1 MPKIRKLEYFEDQ
14 LKVSPMGQEVL
25 KVLRRHANEVM
36 YLVQKNR
43 PTIVCWNRHQGP
55 RFVKSFV
62 DSGFEE
68 DVEIAKE
75 INGVQ
80 METLLLSMAEVLQDK
95 GTPELK
101 QTIGKYA
108 APVLEIARETT
119 SLRDVI
125 HRINTTQI
133 SQHHG

>member
-1 MPKIRKLEYFEDQ
+1 MRPRKLEYFEDQ
-14 LKVSPMGQEVL
+14 LKVSPLGREVL
-25 KVLRRHANEVM
+25 DVLRRHANEVM

-43 PTIVCWNRHQGP
+43 PTMVCWNRHQGP

-62 DSGFEE
+62 DSGFKE
-68 DVEIAKE
+68 DTEFAREV
-75 INGVQ
+75 NGVQ
-80 METLLLSMAEVLQDK
+80 MEALLLSMAEVLQDK

-108 APVLEIARETT
+108 APVLQIARETT
-119 SLRDVI
+119 SLHEVI

-133 SQHHG
+133 SQQHG